1 MQEPFTRKQAKKPK
15 IISFEFTL
23 PSLIMWSIVI
33 ALLMIW
39 VFTLGVMTG
48 EGRLPDNIKNLTEQ
62 VASLQNIINQ
72 NQKKQDTS
80 PDNKGDEAVVES
92 YSFYSLASGKG
103 TEQEASQKTTTSPS
117 LSSRAEAAKSVTMDK
132 ASGSFIIQVAAT
144 EEKSAADRLAQTLSD
159 KGYPAYVY
167 KALVDDK
174 VYFRVRCGFY
184 KEKSEAE
191 KIRNILAQTEKINGI
206 VLRLEQ

>member
-1 MQEPFTRKQAKKPK
+1 MPEPFIRKQDRKPK

-23 PSLIMWSIVI
+23 PSLIMWSIAI

-39 VFTLGVMTG
+39 VFTLGIMTG

-62 VASLQNIINQ
+62 VVSLQNIINQ
-72 NQKKQDTS
+72 NQKKQNAAPED
-80 PDNKGDEAVVES
+80 KEAEVES
-92 YSFYSLASGKG
+92 YRFYDLASGKKA
-103 TEQEASQKTTTSPS
+103 EPESSQEKAKPS
-117 LSSRAEAAKSVTMDK
+117 SSSRAETAKSAAADK
-132 ASGSFIIQVAAT
+132 DSGSFVIQVAAA
-144 EEKSAADRLAQTLSD
+144 EEKNTADRLAQTLSD

-167 KALVDDK
+167 KAVINDK

-184 KEKSEAE
+184 KEKEEAE
-191 KIRNILAQTEKINGI
+191 KICRDLAQTEKINGI

>member
-1 MQEPFTRKQAKKPK
+1 MPEPLTRKQTNKPK

-48 EGRLPDNIKNLTEQ
+48 EGRLPDNIKILTEQ

-72 NQKKQDTS
+72 NQRKQDVAS
-80 PDNKGDEAVVES
+80 ENKGEEPVMES
-92 YSFYSLASGKG
+92 YSFYDLASGKKA
-103 TEQEASQKTTTSPS
+103 EPEASQKTTTPS
-117 LSSRAEAAKSVTMDK
+117 LSSSTEVAKPATVDK
-132 ASGSFIIQVAAT
+132 DSGRFVIQVAAI
-144 EEKSAADRLAQTLSD
+144 EEKSAADRLVQTLSE

-167 KALVDDK
+167 KVLINDK

-184 KEKSEAE
+184 KERDEAE
-191 KIRNILAQTEKINGI
+191 KIRRALAQTEKINGI